1 MSQATRILLALA
13 LGLILGIAS
22 AATEGGWVDDAV
34 AVAEPVGG
42 LWLDALRMT
51 IVPLIVSLLITGI
64 AASAEAARASRL
76 AGRAILTFL
85 AVLWTSSILAALLTP
100 LLLNLWPIPG
110 DSAAAL

>member
-13 LGLILGIAS
+13 AGLALGIAS
-22 AATEGGWVDDAV
+22 PWIGGRWVDTAV
-34 AVAEPVGG
+34 LVAEPVGG

-76 AGRAILTFL
+76 AGKAILTFL
-85 AVLWTSSILAALLTP
+85 ETLKAPRGAQPAQPPVAEGAVAA
-100 LLLNLWPIPG
+100 N
-110 DSAAAL
+110 